1 MLCNTAQRCI
11 ETAQM
16 LTRDHIG
23 CGHLMEETN
32 DDTGKSR
39 HGTCGSRCHRCG
51 RCRRRDDV
59 RRGTVGVRRPPP
71 PNCTAA
77 DLAQVTTGVSAATSV
92 YLFNHPDVNAFLTDL
107 EGSPR
112 DTVRARIADYM
123 AANPQVQT
131 ELSGIRQPLVDMRNR
146 CGGPSDDGS

>member
-1 MLCNTAQRCI
+1 MTLAIRVTAR
-11 ETAQM
+11 AV
-16 LTRDHIG
+16 LG
-23 CGHLMEETN
+23 A
-32 DDTGKSR
+32 
-39 HGTCGSRCHRCG
+39 
-51 RCRRRDDV
+51 
-59 RRGTVGVRRPPP
+59 VGAGAAVGATMFAAAPSAFADLP

-77 DLAQVTTGVSAATSV
+77 DLAQVTTGVSEATSV

-131 ELSGIRQPLVDMRNR
+131 DLSGIRQPLVDMRTR

>member
-1 MLCNTAQRCI
+1 MTLAIHVAAR
-11 ETAQM
+11 AV
-16 LTRDHIG
+16 LGAIG
-23 CGHLMEETN
+23 AGAVLGATMFAAAPSAFA
-32 DDTGKSR
+32 D
-39 HGTCGSRCHRCG
+39 
-51 RCRRRDDV
+51 
-59 RRGTVGVRRPPP
+59 PP

-92 YLFNHPDVNAFLTDL
+92 YLFSHPDVNAFLTDL

-123 AANPQVQT
+123 AANPQVQA

-146 CGGPSDDGS
+146 CGGSRDDES

>member
-1 MLCNTAQRCI
+1 MTLAIHVTAR
-11 ETAQM
+11 AV
-16 LTRDHIG
+16 LGAIG
-23 CGHLMEETN
+23 AGAVLGATMFAAAPSALA
-32 DDTGKSR
+32 D
-39 HGTCGSRCHRCG
+39 
-51 RCRRRDDV
+51 
-59 RRGTVGVRRPPP
+59 PP

-92 YLFNHPDVNAFLTDL
+92 YLFSHPDVNAFLTDL

-123 AANPQVQT
+123 AANPQVQA

-146 CGGPSDDGS
+146 CGGSSDDES